1 MLLHTCM
8 VGPPLGLQVALEHDD
23 TSATA
28 SAINTAGAML
38 HRLPGLCSDAYLLY
52 MLIRSVPLLGHLHAV
67 TAFRS
72 TAAGPQPATGH
83 THWCK

>member
-1 MLLHTCM
+1 M

-38 HRLPGLCSDAYLLY
+38 HRLPGLCSDA
-52 MLIRSVPLLGHLHAV
+52 
-67 TAFRS
+67 
-72 TAAGPQPATGH
+72 
-83 THWCK
+83 